1 MAPEVIRGQYT
12 SKADIWSI
20 GVITYMLLSSHM
32 VGLRAKKQQ
41 CFWFYQDDFLLVPQQ
56 NSSYSFLPV
65 FFFISPLSLTDLS
78 ISHFMG
84 QSGKLNVCM

>member
-32 VGLRAKKQQ
+32 VSLR
-41 CFWFYQDDFLLVPQQ
+41 F
-56 NSSYSFLPV
+56 SYSITLNFYLSSPSKTHFIYFPRFSFFL
-65 FFFISPLSLTDLS
+65 SAH
-78 ISHFMG
+78 SHTALYQPFYG
-84 QSGKLNVCM
+84 PKR

>member
-32 VGLRAKKQQ
+32 VSLRISYSITLNSYLSSPSKTHLFYLFSSIFFFSFGPLSYRSLSAILRAKA
-41 CFWFYQDDFLLVPQQ
+41 V
-56 NSSYSFLPV
+56 SSLHN
-65 FFFISPLSLTDLS
+65 I
-78 ISHFMG
+78 
-84 QSGKLNVCM
+84 

>member
-32 VGLRAKKQQ
+32 VSLRKSNVSVSTKMN
-41 CFWFYQDDFLLVPQQ
+41 FY
-56 NSSYSFLPV
+56 
-65 FFFISPLSLTDLS
+65 
-78 ISHFMG
+78 
-84 QSGKLNVCM
+84 